1 MTPPPTSPI
10 ATLAVERAAGHAGLA
25 LVTGASGYLGGL
37 LVPRL
42 LEQGWRVR
50 VLTRRRARLAGASWG
65 DWVEILEGDAGVVR
79 KLMASIAAD
88 SRHHSVKVF
97 HEAEVDAR
105 LFESWRMAYLSPTA
119 GQMAAWAGL
128 PGATT
133 IDALLRD
140 LERDPQRPPQVL
152 LNMLHALA
160 R

>member
-1 MTPPPTSPI
+1 MPLQIMYSSQASAPMSVGALQEI
-10 ATLAVERAAGHAGLA
+10 LADARVGNVLHN
-25 LVTGASGYLGGL
+25 VTGA
-37 LVPRL
+37 LVYVDGVFF
-42 LEQGWRVR
+42 Q
-50 VLTRRRARLAGASWG
+50 
-65 DWVEILEGDAGVVR
+65 ILEGDAGVVR

-88 SRHHSVKVF
+88 ARHHSVKVF